1 MFSIKNRS
9 DVVAVART
17 FGPEALRH
25 VAKFGT
31 LGPEACDI
39 IRDCRDWAMKE
50 TVIIEESNDGNNYFM
65 VEAVFKSV
73 KIGNEYFTGLTEI
86 DICRHGFG
94 AYRVTVEQAM
104 NNGLINSD
112 QLGRVLEEISARN
125 AASKW
130 LFHTQQ

>member
-1 MFSIKNRS
+1 MFTIETRA
-9 DVVAVART
+9 DVVAVARA

-25 VAKFGT
+25 AVKFGT
-31 LGPEACDI
+31 LGAEASAI
-39 IRDCRDWAMKE
+39 IRDCQTWARE
-50 TVIIEESNDGNNYFM
+50 ENVVIEECNDGNNYFM

-86 DICRHGFG
+86 DIVRHGFG

-112 QLGRVLEEISARN
+112 QLGRVLGEIAARN
-125 AASKW
+125 AAAKW
-130 LFHTQQ
+130 LFHPN